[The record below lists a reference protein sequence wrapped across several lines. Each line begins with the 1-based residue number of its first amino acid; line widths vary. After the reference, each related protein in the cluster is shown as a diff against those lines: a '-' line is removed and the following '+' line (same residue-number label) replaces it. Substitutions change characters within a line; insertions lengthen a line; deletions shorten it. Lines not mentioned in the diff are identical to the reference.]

1 MLNCL
6 FLYVCFFTAF
16 NSLLII
22 RDRLS
27 ALFAL
32 SAVIILPFYYERI
45 RLKKEYYMKIILI
58 IFMLGQVYVQHNN
71 LGAVYENLITGIS
84 DERSA
89 MLRIMV
95 AADVYNTNVR

>member
-1 MLNCL
+1 
-6 FLYVCFFTAF
+6 
-16 NSLLII
+16 
-22 RDRLS
+22 
-27 ALFAL
+27 
-32 SAVIILPFYYERI
+32 
-45 RLKKEYYMKIILI
+45 
-58 IFMLGQVYVQHNN
+58 MLGQVYVQHNN